1 MDAMIGAGNLS
12 KRQYG
17 IVAERDVFVPMSDG
31 VNINVDVFR
40 PASDAKFPA
49 LLSMSPYS
57 KEVQSEATCDGLA
70 TSA

>member
-1 MDAMIGAGNLS
+1 MDAIIGTGNLS

-40 PASDAKFPA
+40 PDGDGKFPV
-49 LLSMSPYS
+49 LLSMSPL
-57 KEVQSEATCDGLA
+57 TR
-70 TSA
+70 